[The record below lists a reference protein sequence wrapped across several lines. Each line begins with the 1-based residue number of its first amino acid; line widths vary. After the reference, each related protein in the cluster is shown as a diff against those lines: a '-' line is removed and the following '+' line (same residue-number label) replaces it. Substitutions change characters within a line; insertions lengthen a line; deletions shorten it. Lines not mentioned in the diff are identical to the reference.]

1 MVIRVALPT
10 QPLVVCVSEENLLIK
25 ELPQLGN
32 VYLSPFCGQ
41 DCLSVGTVVIYA
53 EVRVESRVLCTVLSF
68 QLVGQVYKLDNC
80 SI

>member
-32 VYLSPFCGQ
+32 VYLSPFCGL
-41 DCLSVGTVVIYA
+41 DSLTVRTVVIYA
-53 EVRVESRVLCTVLSF
+53 EVRVESALFCIKFPTSWASL
-68 QLVGQVYKLDNC
+68 QIG
-80 SI
+80 